1 MSRAIYEQALRP
13 PLSTPILI
21 IINDRR
27 RFPTVTRGYFE
38 ATRRDATRCAARGVP
53 HDVHRY
59 TTTDR
64 QERER
69 MGRLCASRNISP
81 ALADYR
87 DTKSLRIGVHT
98 LKAHVVVAEAAR
110 IFIIVGRP
118 LSIYTLPVIIAPDF
132 VTSTTCVDRWNSTL
146 SDPLEFSSFFFPLY
160 SFFLFFVAWKE

>member
-132 VTSTTCVDRWNSTL
+132 VTSTTCVDR
-146 SDPLEFSSFFFPLY
+146 LELDTVRS
-160 SFFLFFVAWKE
+160 A